1 MPDNTEGLKRQYGI
15 LHMKDIC
22 CAAFTD
28 DVTDDACSILTKI
41 ILTGIIIHSWRT
53 FRQKK

>member
-1 MPDNTEGLKRQYGI
+1 MLDNTEGWKRQYGI

-41 ILTGIIIHSWRT
+41 IFDRYHHS
-53 FRQKK
+53 